1 VAKSW
6 RVQDLQISED
16 PILRLI
22 APGAFVP
29 PPDPPRSMPVVGVRL
44 FVPVPTRLVLL
55 GDQLLIAARRW
66 PWIVTSLHA
75 RMLEHSE
82 RVATQPAIRQ
92 LPRVEDR
99 IMALMWLLADSW
111 GRVSPGSRFV

>member
-1 VAKSW
+1 
-6 RVQDLQISED
+6 
-16 PILRLI
+16 
-22 APGAFVP
+22 
-29 PPDPPRSMPVVGVRL
+29 MPVVGVRL